1 MWRRHQRML
10 RNLER
15 AKRGHKHAYAD
26 ERRNVSPRGGYEDEG
41 QYSGTNDE
49 ESLSPQPRGRRRG
62 APRRQRRRDGSNSP
76 EVTSAPAP
84 EGNANANSTR
94 LSCLLPR
101 RARGSPETSLAAEA
115 SGKGARSAK
124 GTNASA

>member
-1 MWRRHQRML
+1 ML

-94 LSCLLPR
+94 LELPPATTSTR
-101 RARGSPETSLAAEA
+101 VAGNAWRPRQAEKARAAQKERHQ
-115 SGKGARSAK
+115 
-124 GTNASA
+124 NASA